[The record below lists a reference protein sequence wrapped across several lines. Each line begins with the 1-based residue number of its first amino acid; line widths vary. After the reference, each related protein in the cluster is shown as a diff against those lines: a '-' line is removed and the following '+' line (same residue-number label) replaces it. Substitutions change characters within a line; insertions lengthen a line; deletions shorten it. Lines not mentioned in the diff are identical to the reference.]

1 MGEYQRRRATYRV
14 NKERRLLSTSTNIL
28 NILTPL
34 LCIKNIVLLY
44 SIVRHR
50 FFPSFNPVKRSL
62 TNKTLQFIPLLCQ
75 KVCAMS
81 HYPTTHDVEAKDE
94 LAYYPPTDAE
104 VKNGNCVIQGDLG
117 ALIPCILCKS
127 GSGYFY
133 GYRGSMQSIEY
144 KRGRK

>member
-1 MGEYQRRRATYRV
+1 
-14 NKERRLLSTSTNIL
+14 LLF
-28 NILTPL
+28 
-34 LCIKNIVLLY
+34 

-50 FFPSFNPVKRSL
+50 FFPSFNPVNGSL

-81 HYPTTHDVEAKDE
+81 HYPTTHDVEAKE
-94 LAYYPPTDAE
+94 EMAYYPSTDTE

-117 ALIPCILCKS
+117 ALIPCIIYKS
-127 GSGYFY
+127 SQPYFY
-133 GYRGSMQSIEY
+133 GYRDSMQSIED